1 MKKIFL
7 ATGIAAPSLY
17 GFTVVLGGWLSQD
30 YDHTIQAISELTAL
44 GAPLRL
50 PLNLLFS
57 LSLILAA
64 VFALSAFHYVR
75 QFNSKLLRTGTGILL
90 AISVLSMLW
99 AFFPMDPRGAE
110 TSVKGV
116 IHLALAGIVSP
127 LTIVCPILV
136 GLGFRKVEK
145 FKVYALYSMVS
156 GVLIMITGIMA
167 VVSTQYDAAYLGI
180 YERLTIGSYQQWMA
194 VSALVFIRVGM
205 INNITSSLHTHSTK
219 YTPKM

>member
-1 MKKIFL
+1 MKKIYL
-7 ATGIAAPSLY
+7 ATGIAAAALY
-17 GFTVVLGGWLSQD
+17 AFTVVLGGLLAQD
-30 YDHTIQAISELTAL
+30 YNHATQAISELTAL
-44 GAPLRL
+44 GAPFRL

-57 LSLILAA
+57 LSLIMAA
-64 VFALSAFHYVR
+64 VFSLSAFHYVR
-75 QFNSKLLRTGTGILL
+75 QFNSKLLKTGMGILF

-110 TSVKGV
+110 ASVRGI
-116 IHLALAGIVSP
+116 IHLALAGVVSP

-145 FKVYALYSMVS
+145 FKGYAFYSLVS
-156 GVLIMITGIMA
+156 GLLIMITGIVT

-194 VSALVFIRVGM
+194 VSALVFIRVGV
-205 INNITSSLHTHSTK
+205 IDNIASSLHTRSRK
-219 YTPKM
+219 YKPKV